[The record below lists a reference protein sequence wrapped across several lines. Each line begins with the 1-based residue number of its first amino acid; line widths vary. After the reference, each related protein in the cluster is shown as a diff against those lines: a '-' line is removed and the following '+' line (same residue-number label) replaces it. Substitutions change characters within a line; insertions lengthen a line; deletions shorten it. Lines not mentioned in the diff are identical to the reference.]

1 MKYNLSEIMKRA
13 WSIRKLSIKYN
24 TGLSFSD
31 CLRRSWKEFKETAAE
46 AAKPVFEDSVDMDGF
61 RFVLWEKH
69 GLRRI
74 YINNYTGHNKSNRG
88 GYIDLDHG
96 NSVVAAGCVKS
107 AALRFLDA
115 YLIA

>member
-13 WSIRKLSIKYN
+13 WVIRKLSIKYN

-61 RFVLWEKH
+61 HFNRWEKY
-69 GLRRI
+69 GLRRV
-74 YINNYTGHNKSNRG
+74 YINNCTGRNKGNQG
-88 GYIDLDHG
+88 GYIDLDRN
-96 NSVVAAGCVKS
+96 NSIVAAGCVKS

-115 YLIA
+115 YRVA